1 MNKLSNIEQL
11 DAAAANAELK
21 KPLKEIFQA
30 WPNLHQITLKLIS
43 FMGDIIPSNKNMP
56 LIELCLINAVN
67 GFRSVSAMEYATEA
81 QMVAY
86 IRGLLV
92 EAPQIIKVS
101 VGTLNDD
108 PTLWEP
114 FLQDVS
120 SFKDQYKGL
129 VKIYHTPYSDV
140 KADSV
145 RLMILARIITTRDLY
160 WIDQYAS
167 LPSLLGEAA

>member
-1 MNKLSNIEQL
+1 MDKLNNVEQL
-11 DAAAANAELK
+11 DIAAANAELK

-30 WPNLHQITLKLIS
+30 WPNLHQITLKLIG
-43 FMGDIIPSNKNMP
+43 FIGDIVPSNKNMP

-67 GFRSVSAMEYATEA
+67 GFRNVSAMEYATEA

-86 IRGLLV
+86 IKGLLL
-92 EAPQIIKVS
+92 ETPQLVKVS

-114 FLQDVS
+114 FVEGAA
-120 SFKDQYKGL
+120 SFKNQYKGL
-129 VKIYHTPYSDV
+129 VKVYHTPYSDV
-140 KADSV
+140 KEDSV
-145 RLMILARIITTRDLY
+145 RLMVLARIITIKDLY